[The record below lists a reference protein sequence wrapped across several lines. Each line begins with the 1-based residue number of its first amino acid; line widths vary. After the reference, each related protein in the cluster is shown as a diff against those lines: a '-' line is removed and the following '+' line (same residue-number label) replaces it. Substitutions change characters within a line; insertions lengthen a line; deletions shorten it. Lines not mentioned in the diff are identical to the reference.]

1 MRITRTKILYV
12 VSTLSKS
19 GPTFVLS
26 NIVKFIDRDKFDLA
40 VLTLS
45 PEPHDSMAE
54 YFRDTLKI
62 RVDSLGFSRVRGML
76 EATSKVSQYVKKNE
90 IDLIHSHGLRA
101 DWVVR
106 NLRIPRVSTL
116 HNYPYS
122 DYAML
127 FGKIPGTV
135 LAAIHLKCLKKIDR
149 PVVVSRAVSE
159 MLRKHHGYEIEVVR
173 NGVDVSA
180 CECVGRNISREKLKI
195 EAHVTVFIS
204 VGSLTN
210 RKDPMTVISSF
221 QKANLPDAVL
231 LFLGEGDCRAAC
243 ESMASGNRNIRFVGR
258 VDNVQEY
265 LCASD
270 YFLSASL
277 AEGLPNSVLE
287 AMAVGLPC
295 ILSDI
300 PPHREIHDIDPKS
313 SSLFKAKDTD
323 DMATSLAA
331 IVKMDWKRMHDA
343 SVNITHNY
351 LSAEAMSNQY
361 QGIYNELLEQ
371 NRHHR

>member
-1 MRITRTKILYV
+1 MIKKKILYA

-26 NIVKFIDRDKFDLA
+26 NIAKFMDRDKYDLA

-45 PEPHDSMAE
+45 PEPQDTMAE
-54 YFRDTLKI
+54 YFSNILKI
-62 RVDSLGFSRVRGML
+62 RVDSLDLSRVRGML

-106 NLRIPRVSTL
+106 NLKMPRVSTL

-127 FGKIPGTV
+127 FGKMPGTV
-135 LAAIHLKCLKKIDR
+135 LAAIHLQCLKKIDR
-149 PVVVSRAVSE
+149 PVVVSRGVSE

-180 CECVGRNISREKLKI
+180 CECAGRNILREKLKI
-195 EAHVTVFIS
+195 EAHATVFIS

-210 RKDPMTVISSF
+210 RKDPMTVTSSF

-243 ESMASGNRNIRFVGR
+243 ESIARGNRNTRFIGR
-258 VDNVQEY
+258 VDNVHEY

-313 SSLFKAKDTD
+313 SVLFKTKDTD
-323 DMATSLAA
+323 DMAASLSA

-361 QGIYNELLEQ
+361 REIYNQLLEQ
-371 NRHHR
+371 DRRHR